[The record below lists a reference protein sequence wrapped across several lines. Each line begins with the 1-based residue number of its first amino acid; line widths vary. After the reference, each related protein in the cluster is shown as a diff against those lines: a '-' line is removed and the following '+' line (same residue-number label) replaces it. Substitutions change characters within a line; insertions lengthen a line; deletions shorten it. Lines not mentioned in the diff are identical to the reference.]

1 MAESIT
7 VNVDLPTDNTDVLSG
22 GLLDPIPFDGALA
35 IFLASSQRDGIMT
48 VTGPGIV
55 GAYRVPPVLRSN
67 GIPDL
72 SADMP
77 TVVPVRGGSKCIIN
91 YDEVTAG
98 DAFATIILMPR

>member
-1 MAESIT
+1 MAETIT
-7 VNVDLPTDNTDVLSG
+7 VNVDLPVDNADILG
-22 GLLDPIPFDGALA
+22 GSLLDPIPAPGMLL
-35 IFLASSQRDGIMT
+35 IYLASSQRDGIMS

-55 GAYRVPPVLRSN
+55 GAYRVPPVLRAN

-77 TVVPVRGGSKCIIN
+77 TIVPVLPGKVIIA

-98 DAFATIILMPR
+98 DAFGTVIYVPK